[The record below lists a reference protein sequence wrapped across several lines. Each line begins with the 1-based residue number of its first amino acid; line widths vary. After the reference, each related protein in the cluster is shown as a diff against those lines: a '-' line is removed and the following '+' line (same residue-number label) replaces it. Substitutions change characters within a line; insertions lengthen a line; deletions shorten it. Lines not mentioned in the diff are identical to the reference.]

1 MNEITVNKPAY
12 QSRSWLVFLTFLA
25 GLLFSGSALALELDV
40 AKSQGLV
47 GERADGYLGV
57 VVESPS
63 AEVTAL
69 VETVNAKRRA
79 RYQQIASKNNID
91 LADVEARAGQRA
103 IQLTASGGW
112 FFQARW
118 EQKP

>member
-1 MNEITVNKPAY
+1 MAI
-12 QSRSWLVFLTFLA
+12 
-25 GLLFSGSALALELDV
+25 ELDT

-47 GERADGYLGV
+47 GERADGYLGIV
-57 VVESPS
+57 VQSPS
-63 AEVTAL
+63 SEVTAL

-79 RYQQIASKNNID
+79 RYQEIASKNNID

-103 IQLTASGGW
+103 IQLTDSGGW
-112 FFQARW
+112 IFQARW